1 MLFDF
6 IAALEFFLFFFFSS
20 SRILCFCP
28 RVAPCG
34 HILSCSTEEM
44 CRLPVA
50 SLIICFWLVERSYC
64 NNSLQDSMRELHTR
78 FAISLYQTL
87 TETENNSNLIVSPVS
102 VSLSLA
108 LLQLGARGNTLAQLE
123 GTLGY
128 NVNGRFLIFP
138 LLKFLNIGMEMY
150 VFIQVALETPYAVWK
165 RLKEGGPQCCWYQ
178 VVWSSAPAAV
188 RPAEHSGVW
197 SHNTCLYTNSNL
209 INDFFS
215 SAFGSRG

>member
-6 IAALEFFLFFFFSS
+6 IAALEFFFILFFSS

-138 LLKFLNIGMEMY
+138 LLKFLNRNGNVRFYPGGIRGSLCC
-150 VFIQVALETPYAVWK
+150 V
-165 RLKEGGPQCCWYQ
+165 KEAERGWPSVLLVPGGVEQCSCCC
-178 VVWSSAPAAV
+178 SPCRA
-188 RPAEHSGVW
+188 
-197 SHNTCLYTNSNL
+197 
-209 INDFFS
+209 
-215 SAFGSRG
+215 